1 MTPLTAL
8 AIPAAALVVI
18 ALGAACRWI
27 STRYRV
33 HAIRRSARQGCPV
46 SREVLRIANL

>member
-1 MTPLTAL
+1 MTPLAVL
-8 AIPAAALVVI
+8 VLPAAALAVI

-33 HAIRRSARQGCPV
+33 HAIRRSARKGCPV
-46 SREVLRIANL
+46 SREVLRISSL